1 MTTLFWLAIFFV
13 FYAFLGYGLVIAI
26 LARMRPQPIAQ
37 HPTNPAD
44 YPSLTLIVPC
54 FNEVD
59 FIQQKID
66 NSLALSYPTEKLEI
80 IFISDGS
87 SDGTD
92 HIIAAQSGLVAMHR
106 PERLGKAAAMNRAV
120 RVAKGEVVVFCDAN
134 TDLNSNALLEIAK
147 HYSDPK
153 IGAVAGEKRIAQG
166 GAAAASEAGEGFYWK
181 YESAL
186 KKWDARFYTI
196 VGAAGE
202 LFSCRKSLYE
212 ELPQDSILDD
222 FMLSMRIAE
231 KGYRVVYEPAATATE
246 TASAD
251 VAEEM
256 KRKIRIAAGGW
267 QSVSRLKKAINPLHN
282 FTLWFQY
289 VSHRVLRWTVTPFL
303 LVAIFVGNHF
313 LLTEGAFYA
322 LLLAG
327 QYLFYAMAF
336 VGHLLSLR
344 QIKIKVFFVPYYFV
358 VMNYCALAGF
368 LRFIRGQQK
377 ATWERSKRAPAA

>member
-1 MTTLFWLAIFFV
+1 MTAIFWLAIFLV
-13 FYAFLGYGLVIAI
+13 FYAFLGYGLAIAI
-26 LARMRPQPIAQ
+26 LARLRPQPVAQ
-37 HPTNPAD
+37 QPNNDADFPT
-44 YPSLTLIVPC
+44 LTLIVPC

-66 NSLALSYPTEKLEI
+66 NSLALHYPADKLEI

-87 SDGTD
+87 DDGTAD
-92 HIIAAQSGLVAMHR
+92 VIAQQSGIVAMHR

-120 RVAKGEVVVFCDAN
+120 AVAKGAVLVFCDAN
-134 TDLNSNALLEIAK
+134 TALNQNALREIAR
-147 HYSDPK
+147 HYADPK

-166 GAAAASEAGEGFYWK
+166 GAAAASEVGEGFYWK

-186 KKWDARFYTI
+186 KKWDAQFYTI

-202 LFSCRKSLYE
+202 LFSCRKNLYE

-231 KGYRVVYEPAATATE
+231 KGYRVVYEPGATATE
-246 TASAD
+246 TASAN
-251 VAEEM
+251 VEEEM

-267 QSVSRLKKAINPLHN
+267 QSVSRLKKAINPFFN
-282 FTLWFQY
+282 FTLFFQY

-303 LVAIFVGNHF
+303 LVGIFIFNHF
-313 LLTEGAFYA
+313 LLNEGLLYAAVLMGQYAFYA
-322 LLLAG
+322 L
-327 QYLFYAMAF
+327 AF
-336 VGHLLSLR
+336 VGHLLSL
-344 QIKIKVFFVPYYFV
+344 QKIKIKVFFIPYYFV

-368 LRFIRGQQK
+368 FRFIRGQQK
-377 ATWERSKRAPAA
+377 ATWERSKRASI